1 MSCTLDSY
9 WSNFGQKEEKIKSMQ
24 MHGHFK
30 TETNNTSCKGNTAL
44 WQLPTRK
51 IRKFIKSKFKIL
63 TCVVL
68 LGRLN
73 TMRGISAGKY
83 DKGNKSI
90 MMRGI
95 WVGEIYIAI
104 NYISI
109 VSASYYPVTVKTTT
123 NFSNICYLLLKSFL
137 IRFLYIFVLWE
148 VSTGDA
154 VMTRLFCQ
162 SLCYALS
169 YVAMP

>member
-1 MSCTLDSY
+1 
-9 WSNFGQKEEKIKSMQ
+9 
-24 MHGHFK
+24 MHMHEHFK
-30 TETNNTSCKGNTAL
+30 AETNNTSCKGNTAL

-109 VSASYYPVTVKTTT
+109 VSASHYPVTVKSTT

-148 VSTGDA
+148 VSTVDA
-154 VMTRLFCQ
+154 VMTKLFFQ
-162 SLCYALS
+162 SLCHALS
-169 YVAMP
+169 YVAALFI

>member
-1 MSCTLDSY
+1 MDILRLRPIIRHVRVKLRCDNY
-9 WSNFGQKEEKIKSMQ
+9 RQGKFG
-24 MHGHFK
+24 
-30 TETNNTSCKGNTAL
+30 T
-44 WQLPTRK
+44 
-51 IRKFIKSKFKIL
+51 FIKSKFKIL

-83 DKGNKSI
+83 DKENKGV
-90 MMRGI
+90 MMRSI

-123 NFSNICYLLLKSFL
+123 KYSNICYLLLKSFL